1 MRSFCADD
9 SQIPT
14 PSPDFLH
21 KFQSHI
27 SNRLQDVAAQSQ
39 LSSQFPMCK
48 QNLTLPPKFHFF
60 PNSSSLSNEPVILIL
75 LAESS
80 RKTWSP
86 PSSAPD
92 AKVYEGFLSQRQKR
106 EFFLCYFN
114 FPNLP
119 YPTTPDDWLQSLHTN
134 PDYILLLIQF
144 LKNYSHQNY
153 EWLPTSCYE
162 RVKNLLS
169 FQGPPVM
176 SWLHPLHPTVLSNI
190 KSLIQTKMS

>member
-1 MRSFCADD
+1 
-9 SQIPT
+9 
-14 PSPDFLH
+14 
-21 KFQSHI
+21 
-27 SNRLQDVAAQSQ
+27 
-39 LSSQFPMCK
+39 MCK
-48 QNLTLPPKFHFF
+48 QNLTLPAKFHFF

-86 PSSAPD
+86 PSSGSD
-92 AKVYEGFLSQRQKR
+92 AKVYGGFLES
-106 EFFLCYFN
+106 EAEEGVFFSLCYFN

-119 YPTTPDDWLQSLHTN
+119 CPTTPNDWLQSLHNN
-134 PDYILLLIQF
+134 PDCIPLPIQF

-162 RVKNLLS
+162 RVKHLLA

-176 SWLHPLHPTVLSNI
+176 SWSHPLHPTVLSNI
-190 KSLIQTKMS
+190 KSLIQTKMP